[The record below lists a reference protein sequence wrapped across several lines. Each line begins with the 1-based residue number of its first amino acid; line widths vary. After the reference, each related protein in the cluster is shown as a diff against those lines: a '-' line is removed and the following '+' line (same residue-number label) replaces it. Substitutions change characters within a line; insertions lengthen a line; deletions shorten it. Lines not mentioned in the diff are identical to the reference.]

1 MSISRESRPADVVG
15 RSGPQS
21 LRQRS
26 RAPNGGREDGFSG
39 MRLRH
44 GSAEHVPDPNRSA
57 SMILNPVPTLMQPCD
72 PFCDLVQCRSGFPS
86 ACGAPPP
93 GPVRTTGPG
102 RARRRPES
110 PEHFL
115 GRGSLADQKVMTGS
129 PSAGCA
135 PQRRDPSVISATS
148 GVGFSGRGGNTPGRT
163 LVYHYPVA
171 ARDHALRVTGE
182 RLGREL
188 TPSPSYSAASAL
200 RAARERRCSGRP
212 RSSPSLS
219 FQRRGLI
226 AGRRHGARHRFCQ
239 CSSEGSLSR

>member
-1 MSISRESRPADVVG
+1 MWAMPAYSSDAADANSSVAESRPADVVG

-110 PEHFL
+110 PEHFFFV
-115 GRGSLADQKVMTGS
+115 RVFRFRRRISVTQTNPTFTS
-129 PSAGCA
+129 PEE
-135 PQRRDPSVISATS
+135 T
-148 GVGFSGRGGNTPGRT
+148 
-163 LVYHYPVA
+163 
-171 ARDHALRVTGE
+171 
-182 RLGREL
+182 
-188 TPSPSYSAASAL
+188 
-200 RAARERRCSGRP
+200 
-212 RSSPSLS
+212 
-219 FQRRGLI
+219 
-226 AGRRHGARHRFCQ
+226 
-239 CSSEGSLSR
+239 